1 MKGFLK
7 HNDNEG
13 FSLIELVIVIA
24 VLSILSAVA
33 IPAFLG
39 VLIKARQSAAIA
51 FVDAMTKG
59 SMVFESENGR
69 LPNSWDELLEN
80 SPVID
85 ANDLESCAKYNSR
98 CSGNQ
103 RSFLSGQYITEFY
116 TRSDEIRFSVW
127 RTNNVG
133 STSKNRSVWGCFNRM
148 RGGNIH
154 TWNTELYY
162 QGPMWGDENTRAVG
176 DNGERLNMCGQP

>member
-1 MKGFLK
+1 MKRSLK
-7 HNDNEG
+7 YTNNEG

-24 VLSILSAVA
+24 ILSILSAIA
-33 IPAFLG
+33 IPSFVG
-39 VLIKARQSAAIA
+39 VIIKARQSAAIA
-51 FVDAMTKG
+51 FVDAMMKG
-59 SMVFESENGR
+59 SMIFESENGR
-69 LPNSWDELLEN
+69 LPNSWDELLET

-85 ANDLESCAKYNSR
+85 ANDLESCSKYNSR

-103 RSFLSGQYITEFY
+103 RSFLNGQYITEFY
-116 TRSDEIRFSVW
+116 TRSNEIRFSVW
-127 RTNNVG
+127 GLNPQ
-133 STSKNRSVWGCFNRM
+133 SKNRHVWGCFNTM

-162 QGPMWGDENTRAVG
+162 QGPMWGDENTRPVG